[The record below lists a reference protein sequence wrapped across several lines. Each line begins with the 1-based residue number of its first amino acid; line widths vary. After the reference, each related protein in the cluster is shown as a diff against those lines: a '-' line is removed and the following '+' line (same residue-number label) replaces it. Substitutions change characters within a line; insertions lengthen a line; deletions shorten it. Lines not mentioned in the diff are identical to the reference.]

1 MWSFYFQMLRVWG
14 MSVGWRWGRG
24 IWRIHT
30 VQNNNVYF
38 TFLCPYYVNYN
49 IIKYIYIYI

>member
-14 MSVGWRWGRG
+14 MSVGWRLGRG